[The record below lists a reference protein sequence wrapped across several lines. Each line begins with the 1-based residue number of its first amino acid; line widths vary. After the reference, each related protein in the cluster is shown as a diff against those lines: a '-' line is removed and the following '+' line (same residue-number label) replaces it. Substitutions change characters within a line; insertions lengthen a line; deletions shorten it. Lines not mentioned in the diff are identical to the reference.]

1 MTRSSI
7 FHQDVLTS
15 PPVSTTGSG
24 REDARRNLEAYFGDY
39 AHVTRPALQ
48 RVADGVPAAGNAA
61 NRLLVYDSAVSG
73 WLQQVIGQ
81 KPLSPAELAEL
92 HVDKEIDDDLDTLE
106 KGGGVEQK
114 TMIEL
119 RSAKLALDRMVYL
132 ARIAQGIEG
141 GAL

>member
-1 MTRSSI
+1 M
-7 FHQDVLTS
+7 LTS
-15 PPVSTTGSG
+15 PPVSTSESG

-48 RVADGVPAAGNAA
+48 KVADGVPAAGNAA
-61 NRLLVYDSAVSG
+61 NRLLVYDSAVTG
-73 WLQQVIGQ
+73 WLERAIGRET
-81 KPLSPAELAEL
+81 LSPAERAEL
-92 HVDKEIDDDLDTLE
+92 HIDKGIDSDLDTLE
-106 KGGGVEQK
+106 SGGGVESK

>member
-1 MTRSSI
+1 MLPWVPSA
-7 FHQDVLTS
+7 DVLTS
-15 PPVSTTGSG
+15 PPVSTIGSG

-48 RVADGVPAAGNAA
+48 RVADGVPAAGDAA

-73 WLQQVIGQ
+73 WLQRAIGRET
-81 KPLSPAELAEL
+81 LSAAELTEVN
-92 HVDKEIDDDLDTLE
+92 VDKEIDRDLDALE
-106 KGGGVEQK
+106 AAGGVESK

-141 GAL
+141 GEL